1 MYLNLVQM
9 FYLIKFYTNQPTILQ
24 ILGKLIKNFDLQL
37 VLTIPFSL
45 RFNLSEIILA
55 FLCIVDIFFMFFFVE
70 FLLQN
75 MKCPLIF
82 LLI

>member
-1 MYLNLVQM
+1 VLGFNTGSLIADWSTKNIQM

-24 ILGKLIKNFDLQL
+24 ILGKLIKNFDIQL

-55 FLCIVDIFFMFFFVE
+55 FLCIVDIFSCFS
-70 FLLQN
+70 L
-75 MKCPLIF
+75 
-82 LLI
+82 